1 VEAKVAAIEEND
13 TDYLTE
19 LQRQLDMEKNLHMVQ
34 EEQINSLKVKCDQM
48 ANDKEDLEKELESVK
63 YDLALKSKEAKENLL
78 RAQPEDKS
86 NKLTPEE
93 LLKELEKIT
102 DDERVLHFIS
112 SQTELKFTRND
123 EHSKLL
129 EDFENE
135 KEKRK
140 KAEDSL
146 NKYEKNM
153 QKKLM
158 QLENNICQLTHAY
171 YDLVVVQQRYKVDN
185 IFLKKHIEERD
196 ITIKTMKEKIKDLED
211 QNRELEL
218 GNHEEDEDLTPAQK
232 EDKRLRVEVEA
243 SSKKFDQL
251 LEKMKP
257 QNSANPK
264 IVKVLKGGL
273 Q

>member
-1 VEAKVAAIEEND
+1 
-13 TDYLTE
+13 
-19 LQRQLDMEKNLHMVQ
+19 M
-34 EEQINSLKVKCDQM
+34 
-48 ANDKEDLEKELESVK
+48 
-63 YDLALKSKEAKENLL
+63 
-78 RAQPEDKS
+78 
-86 NKLTPEE
+86 
-93 LLKELEKIT
+93 
-102 DDERVLHFIS
+102 LHFIA

-232 EDKRLRVEVEA
+232 EDKRLKMEVEA